1 MLVGKEGVMGCG
13 GVFYSD
19 NNKKTGCT
27 LDCKKRE
34 DGSQKKKEKKESSR
48 WKVRG
53 CNVRRW
59 RFRMKQKLQR
69 NLRRALDHR
78 VL

>member
-1 MLVGKEGVMGCG
+1 MHTRLQEKGRRQ
-13 GVFYSD
+13 S
-19 NNKKTGCT
+19 
-27 LDCKKRE
+27 
-34 DGSQKKKEKKESSR
+34 KKKEKKESSR